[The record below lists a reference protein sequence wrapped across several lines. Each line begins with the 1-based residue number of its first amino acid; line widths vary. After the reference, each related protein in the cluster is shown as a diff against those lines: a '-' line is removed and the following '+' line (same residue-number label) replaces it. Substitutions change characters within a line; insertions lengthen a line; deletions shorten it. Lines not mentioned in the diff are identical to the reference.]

1 MKKFFND
8 LISGDSETS
17 SKRFAALFTLLNIII
32 LTYMGA
38 WKSGWITP
46 EFMYNSLVLLVAG
59 GLGLTVVEKI
69 FKKNPPPPPPP
80 TTPDASTTDIP
91 ADNS

>member
-1 MKKFFND
+1 MFLKDFS
-8 LISGDSETS
+8 ISL
-17 SKRFAALFTLLNIII
+17 KL
-32 LTYMGA
+32 
-38 WKSGWITP
+38 
-46 EFMYNSLVLLVAG
+46 LVLLVAG